1 MHPRDFCYTVI
12 MKTHAQ
18 HLELYQ
24 KEDAMMYPV
33 RTTLLLS
40 VREETASKFLREE
53 AVPTQPR
60 QAGRLSQWVGFFGQ
74 VSVRLFLAVL
84 RRVGRFDRTLPE
96 VQIGKIAPSK

>member
-1 MHPRDFCYTVI
+1 MHPGDFCCTVI
-12 MKTHAQ
+12 RKTHAQ
-18 HLELYQ
+18 HLELDQ

-40 VREETASKFLREE
+40 VGEETATRFLREE

-60 QAGRLSQWVGFFGQ
+60 QAGRLSQRVGFFGQ
-74 VSVRLFLAVL
+74 VPVRLLLAVL
-84 RRVGRFDRTLPE
+84 RRFGRFERTLPG